1 MPETNILLESGTNE
15 LEIVEF
21 YLDELRPTGR
31 YRGYYGINVAKV
43 LEIIQMPELTEM
55 PDASHPSVLGAFNL
69 RDEIIPLVHL
79 AGWLGKGQSE
89 SEEAPKII
97 VTEFN
102 RTKSAFL
109 VSGVTRIHRINWK
122 EVEAP
127 TGYVS
132 SLTVNSITGVVKF
145 RDRIVFILDMEKIC
159 ADLNPDQPPVQEA
172 SETLVQEIK
181 SRSTKALLADD
192 SSMARKMIAGIMEK
206 AGFHVHAVENGELA
220 WQYLRNSKRKAAK
233 HGRPLTDYVEIVV
246 SDIEMPVKDGHTLTR
261 EIKEDHVLKE
271 LPVVLCSSI
280 ITETLHHK
288 GIAVGADAQ
297 ISKAELCDLVPQLH
311 SLLKQSAL
319 AEA

>member
-21 YLDELRPTGR
+21 YLDETKTDKK

-43 LEIIQMPELTEM
+43 LEIIQMPELTDM
-55 PDASHPSVLGAFNL
+55 PEVSHPAVLGAFNL
-69 RDEIIPLVHL
+69 RDEIIPLVDL
-79 AGWLGKGQSE
+79 AGWLKKKRVE
-89 SEEAPKII
+89 NEAPKII

-145 RDRIVFILDMEKIC
+145 SDRIVFILDMEKIC
-159 ADLNPDQPPVQEA
+159 MALNPDQAPIPEPA
-172 SETLVQEIK
+172 ETLKLDIQARQI
-181 SRSTKALLADD
+181 KALVADD
-192 SSMARKMIAGIMEK
+192 STMARKMIAGILEK
-206 AGFHVHAVENGELA
+206 AGFIVHAVENGELA
-220 WQYLRNSKRKAAK
+220 WQYLLSCRRKATEQ
-233 HGRPLTDYVEIVV
+233 GRPLTNFVEIVV

-261 EIKEDHVLKE
+261 GIKEDPLLKQ

-280 ITETLHHK
+280 ITSTLHHK
-288 GIAVGADAQ
+288 GISVGADAQ
-297 ISKAELCDLVPQLH
+297 VSKAELSELVPQIYALIRQ
-311 SLLKQSAL
+311 KAL
-319 AEA
+319 AQA

>member
-1 MPETNILLESGTNE
+1 MAETNILLESGTNE

-21 YLDELRPTGR
+21 YLDENRPSGK

-43 LEIIQMPELTEM
+43 LEILQLPQLTDMPEV
-55 PDASHPSVLGAFNL
+55 SHPAVLGAFTL
-69 RDEIIPLVHL
+69 RDEIIPLIDL
-79 AGWLGKGQSE
+79 AGWLGKKRVE
-89 SEEAPKII
+89 EEAPKVI

-109 VSGVTRIHRINWK
+109 VSGVTRIHRINWN

-145 RDRIVFILDMEKIC
+145 TDRIIFILDMEKIC
-159 ADLNPDQPPVQEA
+159 ADLNPDATPIQEPT
-172 SETLVQEIK
+172 EDVTRDIQDH
-181 SRSTKALLADD
+181 RYKALVVDD
-192 SSMARKMIAGIMEK
+192 STMARKMIAKILEK
-206 AGFHVHAVENGELA
+206 AGFTITTAENGQQA
-220 WQYLRNSKRKAAK
+220 WQILQADLRKSRESGN
-233 HGRPLTDYVEIVV
+233 PLQDYVDIVV
-246 SDIEMPVKDGHTLTR
+246 SDIEMPIMDGHSLTR
-261 EIKEDHVLKE
+261 HIKNENTLRQ

-297 ISKAELCDLVPQLH
+297 VSKAELGDLVPQALK
-311 SLLKQSAL
+311 LLKEGVPT
-319 AEA
+319 EA